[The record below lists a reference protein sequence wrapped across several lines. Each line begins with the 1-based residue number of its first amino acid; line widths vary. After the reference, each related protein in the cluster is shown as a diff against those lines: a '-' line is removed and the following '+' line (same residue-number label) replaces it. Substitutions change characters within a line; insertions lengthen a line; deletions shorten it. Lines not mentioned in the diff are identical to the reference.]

1 MMRSPKVRVL
11 ASGGGSR
18 PRLAA
23 APLISETTSGFSDF
37 RIRRPLFPSPSGTT
51 AAGST
56 CNKGLPPIAALA
68 VPLLFT
74 YMLSM

>member
-23 APLISETTSGFSDF
+23 APLIFRNYFRLQRLSYSPTAISITIRYNSGREYVQQGAATDC
-37 RIRRPLFPSPSGTT
+37 LAGSPS
-51 AAGST
+51 AFYLYA
-56 CNKGLPPIAALA
+56 
-68 VPLLFT
+68 
-74 YMLSM
+74 

>member
-23 APLISETTSGFSDF
+23 APLIFFASSIDPK
-37 RIRRPLFPSPSGTT
+37 I
-51 AAGST
+51 
-56 CNKGLPPIAALA
+56 CVPIAAMGE
-68 VPLLFT
+68 P
-74 YMLSM
+74 

>member
-37 RIRRPLFPSPSGTT
+37 RISITISGTT